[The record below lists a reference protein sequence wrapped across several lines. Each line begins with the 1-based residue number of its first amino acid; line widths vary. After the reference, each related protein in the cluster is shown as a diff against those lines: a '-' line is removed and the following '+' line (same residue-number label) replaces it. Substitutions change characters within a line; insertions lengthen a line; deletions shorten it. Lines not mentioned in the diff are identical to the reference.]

1 MSTDFD
7 LYCLDASDGSD
18 SRLISSCLFSML
30 MAIGDNDKD
39 LSAGLDPVDTNSRLK
54 FLYWR
59 GSCVR
64 NCDVGIRWII
74 QRKSLIVVTDQP

>member
-39 LSAGLDPVDTNSRLK
+39 LSAGLDPVDTKL
-54 FLYWR
+54 
-59 GSCVR
+59 
-64 NCDVGIRWII
+64 
-74 QRKSLIVVTDQP
+74 